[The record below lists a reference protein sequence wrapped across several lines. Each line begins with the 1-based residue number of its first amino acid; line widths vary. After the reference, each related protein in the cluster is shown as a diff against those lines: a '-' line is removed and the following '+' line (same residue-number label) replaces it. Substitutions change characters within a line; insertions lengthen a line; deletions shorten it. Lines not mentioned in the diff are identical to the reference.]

1 MSENTTI
8 DNSEQNVI
16 PPTAE
21 VKEADTTPSVEVKDG
36 KVFVNGV
43 RTYTRDELNKIAA
56 NAKQEA
62 VKSVLS
68 ELDVDSLE
76 QVKTAVQGLR
86 TISTEGNNTLNI
98 DQLRDAVKRKEQ
110 TVEELQAKVLELQH
124 RMVENTHLSE
134 LYANMP
140 GAWNTEQRQAVVD
153 LMKARKMI
161 QVEGEQFI
169 LRNGDTFLTQDG
181 EKPDYKGAIE
191 LVGKT
196 LGLPMSKQGVDLPN
210 VEKAPR
216 EYSTKPMDESLLKTD
231 NKYRSAY
238 TQIRTANPT
247 LPRSSITDKMIRE
260 QIGKM
265 ENTYDPGLVLRGA
278 NTLMGKQSAKK

>member
-8 DNSEQNVI
+8 DNSDLNVI
-16 PPTAE
+16 PQTAE
-21 VKEADTTPSVEVKDG
+21 VKEADATPSVEVKDG
-36 KVFVNGV
+36 KVYVNGV
-43 RTYTRDELNKIAA
+43 RTYTRDETNKIAA

-62 VKSVLS
+62 VKGVLS
-68 ELDVDSLE
+68 DLDVDSLE

-86 TISTEGNNTLNI
+86 TISTEGNTTLNI

-110 TVEELQAKVLELQH
+110 TVDELQAKVKELQH

-140 GAWNTEQRQAVVD
+140 GAWNSEQRSAVVD

-181 EKPDYKGAIE
+181 EKPDYKGAID

-196 LGLPMSKQGVDLPN
+196 LGLPMSKQGVELPN
-210 VEKAPR
+210 VGEKAPR
-216 EYSTKPMDESLLKTD
+216 EYTTKQMDESLLKTD
-231 NKYRSAY
+231 SKYRSAY

-247 LPRSSITDKMIRE
+247 LPRSSITDKMIRDK
-260 QIGKM
+260 IGSM

-278 NTLMGKQSAKK
+278 NYSRQQSAKK